1 MGQNF
6 TKPSSWMSML
16 RLAVVITI
24 FDKMKNEYIKGSLDI
39 HEKFALRFLG
49 NIVRREE
56 DHISNKKRLKGK
68 DLKYMGNTVIQRT

>member
-1 MGQNF
+1 
-6 TKPSSWMSML
+6 ML